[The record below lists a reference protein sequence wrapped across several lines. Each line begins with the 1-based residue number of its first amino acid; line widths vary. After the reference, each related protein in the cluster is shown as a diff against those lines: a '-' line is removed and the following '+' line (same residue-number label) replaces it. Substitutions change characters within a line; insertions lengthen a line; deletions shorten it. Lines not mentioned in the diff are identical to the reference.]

1 MNLSYTAKNRR
12 LKLVALVFTMMLL
25 SQVLLA
31 SLFLVAPS
39 TALAA
44 GPQAP
49 VAAIPNTDVDPYGT
63 NTFLDKEVEYWKKDR
78 TMQMISQAGIK
89 WIKQLFSWNEIEFKK
104 GYFNDDKNQK
114 SGWQKYDE
122 IVDLAG
128 KYGIQIVA
136 RIDQTPAWANPAG
149 GVPGGH
155 PANYQDYADFLKA
168 FVQHYKGKVQYITVW
183 NEPNLEREW
192 EPTKKVNPAGYVDML
207 KLAYKAVKATDPSV
221 KVMAA
226 PLAITLEENIN
237 LSELTYLDQMY
248 KAGAKDYF
256 DIMPANAYGL
266 EFPPEA
272 APDPKVL
279 NYRRVELLH
288 NVMVQN
294 GDTNKA
300 VWFNEYGWNASP
312 PSMPADK
319 LTWRRVTEK
328 QQADWTVQGIDYAKK
343 NWPWSGVIFVWFFRQ
358 VGDIPDDASEQ
369 YFQMVTKDFV
379 EKPVYTELKDS
390 AINYLKAQNQP
401 TPVQGTPIAPIT
413 STPLP
418 GVATPTVPTNST
430 LAPTVTSAGGSAANG
445 GTVGATTGPV
455 GSTTTVAA
463 QAGATAT
470 PAQPRATSTPRP
482 GGAVTSPVTPDDGG
496 STLPI
501 IIGAI
506 LVIAAGGGLAAWL
519 FTQRRRP

>member
-1 MNLSYTAKNRR
+1 MFYTPKNKR
-12 LKLVALVFTMMLL
+12 LKMVALVFTMMLL

-31 SLFLVAPS
+31 SLFLVAPPP
-39 TALAA
+39 AQAV

-49 VAAIPNTDVDPYGT
+49 AAAIPNTDIDPYGT

-78 TMQMISQAGIK
+78 TLQMISQAGIK
-89 WIKQLFSWNEIEFKK
+89 WIKQLFPWNEIEFKK
-104 GYFNDDKNQK
+104 GYFNDDKNKK
-114 SGWQKYDE
+114 SGWQKFDE
-122 IVDLAG
+122 IVDLAN

-168 FVQHYKGKVQYITVW
+168 FVQHYKGKVQYISVW

-192 EPTKKVNPAGYVDML
+192 EPTKKVNPVAYVDML
-207 KLAYKAVKATDPSV
+207 KVAYKAVKATDPNV

-288 NVMVQN
+288 NVMVKN

-312 PSMPADK
+312 PSMPADR
-319 LTWRRVTEK
+319 LTWGRVTEQ

-379 EKPVYTELKDS
+379 EKPVYKEVQTS
-390 AINYLKAQNQP
+390 ATNYLKAHNQP
-401 TPVQGTPIAPIT
+401 TPAQGTPIVPIT

-418 GVATPTVPTNST
+418 ADSAPVVPSST
-430 LAPTVTSAGGSAANG
+430 ALAPAVTTSSGIGTSGTTVGSAG
-445 GTVGATTGPV
+445 
-455 GSTTTVAA
+455 STATVAA
-463 QAGATAT
+463 RVVPTAT
-470 PAQPRATSTPRP
+470 PGQPQPRATSTPLP
-482 GGAVTSPVTPDDGG
+482 AGAVASPVTPGDSG
-496 STLPI
+496 SALPI
-501 IIGAI
+501 IIGGI
-506 LVIAAGGGLAAWL
+506 LVIVAGGGLAAWL